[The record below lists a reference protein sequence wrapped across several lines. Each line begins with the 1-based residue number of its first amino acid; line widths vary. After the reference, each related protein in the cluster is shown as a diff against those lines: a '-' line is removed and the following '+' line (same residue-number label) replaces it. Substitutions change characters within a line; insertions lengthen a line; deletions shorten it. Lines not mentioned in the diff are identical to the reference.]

1 MKVDKKIVVIKDGA
15 WSVSDRTPSGFI
27 SHCFNRVTNTPF
39 RYSRRN
45 DDTRNV
51 RFEMLTPQSKVSY
64 EINERFPGVV
74 AVITKSADRQLLKKN
89 GFVAAVGKTV
99 SVYEQ
104 DHFFLV
110 VNKVLKQV
118 RALQREFGTYTVKV
132 STVFHWTEL

>member
-64 EINERFPGVV
+64 EINERFPGFV

-110 VNKVLKQV
+110 VNKVLNQV
-118 RALQREFGTYTVKV
+118 RALQREFGADTVKI
-132 STVFHWTEL
+132 STAFRWTEL

>member
-1 MKVDKKIVVIKDGA
+1 MKIEKKIVVLKDGT

-27 SHCFNRVTNTPF
+27 SYCFNRVTNTPF

-89 GFVAAVGKTV
+89 GFVSAVGKT
-99 SVYEQ
+99 VYEQ
-104 DHFFLV
+104 DHFFLTV
-110 VNKVLKQV
+110 CKVLKQV
-118 RALQREFGTYTVKV
+118 RNLQREFGADTVKI

>member
-27 SHCFNRVTNTPF
+27 SHCFNRATTNSF

-104 DHFFLV
+104 DHFFLAV
-110 VNKVLKQV
+110 FKALKQV
-118 RALQREFGTYTVKV
+118 RALQREFGADTVKI

>member
-27 SHCFNRVTNTPF
+27 SHCFNRATTNSF

-64 EINERFPGVV
+64 EINEVVPGIVTV
-74 AVITKSADRQLLKKN
+74 TTKSADRQLLKKN
-89 GFVAAVGKTV
+89 GFVSLVGTTG
-99 SVYEQ
+99 YEQ
-104 DHFFLV
+104 YHFFMTV
-110 VNKVLKQV
+110 CKVLKQV
-118 RALQREFGTYTVKV
+118 RNLQREFGADNVKI

>member
-51 RFEMLTPQSKVSY
+51 RFEMLTPQSRVSY
-64 EINERFPGVV
+64 EINEVVPGIVTV
-74 AVITKSADRQLLKKN
+74 TTKSADRQLLKKN
-89 GFVAAVGKTV
+89 GFVSLVGTTG
-99 SVYEQ
+99 YEQ
-104 DHFFLV
+104 YHFFMTV
-110 VNKVLKQV
+110 CKVLKQV
-118 RALQREFGTYTVKV
+118 RALQREFGADTVKI
-132 STVFHWTEL
+132 STAFRWTEL

>member
-1 MKVDKKIVVIKDGA
+1 MKFDKKIVVIKNDA
-15 WSVSDRTPSGFI
+15 WSVSDRTPSGFV
-27 SHCFNRVTNTPF
+27 SHCFNKAASGSF

-118 RALQREFGTYTVKV
+118 RALQREFGADTVKI
-132 STVFHWTEL
+132 STAFRWTEL

>member
-1 MKVDKKIVVIKDGA
+1 MKIEKKIVVLKDGT
-15 WSVSDRTPSGFI
+15 WSVSYHTPSGFI
-27 SHCFNRVTNTPF
+27 SYCFNRVTNTTF

-118 RALQREFGTYTVKV
+118 RALQREFGADNVKI